1 MFLSR
6 IILSILVFIG
16 IFIFPQSVSAS
27 SNFTTDYN
35 VTYSVGEN
43 GITQAIIKG
52 TLTNTSSQY
61 YASSYKMQVGF
72 DKISNVKVI
81 DPDGPINPVITKTN
95 EGHMIAM
102 TFNKKAVGL
111 GSKLEF
117 TLSFDTPE
125 VGKKYGKI
133 WEINIPGLSNPN
145 DFSFFT
151 VHVVV
156 PPSFGK
162 PAYIKPK
169 QPNNSLTFTKEQL
182 GKSGISI
189 AFGQEQH
196 YAFHLVYHLTNSKL
210 IPIKTEI
217 ALPPS
222 TNYQDIFIT
231 NMSPLP
237 NNVITDKDGNWLA
250 QYTLLPSQ
258 KLDVTVQGNAEVLLT
273 PKQEELLPA
282 ELAEYLAPKKY
293 WEADNS
299 EIKRLAQELKTPEAI
314 YQYVIKTLHYDFSRV
329 TGDKPRLGATGVI
342 QNPNSAVCREFT
354 DLFIALARA
363 AGIPA
368 REVDGFAY
376 TENSR
381 QRPLSLVRDILHA
394 WPEYY
399 DSQRKTWIMVDPT
412 WGNTTGGIDYFN
424 VLDFDHLTFVIKGRD
439 STYPIPAGGYKYAGN
454 ENLKDVN
461 VTFAKTLP
469 SHTPEVEIKSALSSV
484 AIAGLPMK
492 GKVVLKNNGSSAI
505 PAQAMYVSSKTL
517 TPSDQMYTVS
527 SIPPFGETSIDV
539 GFRGT
544 GFLTNTDSQFTIRI
558 ADQTI
563 TQTIK
568 IAPFYL
574 TPLGIGGMLFGILAI
589 FIFVI
594 AIKIRRLRL
603 FR

>member
-1 MFLSR
+1 MKFKIFTIFALF
-6 IILSILVFIG
+6 IVF
-16 IFIFPQSVSAS
+16 FTLFSPKALAS
-27 SNFTTDYN
+27 SNFTTDYT
-35 VTYSVGEN
+35 VTYTVGAD
-43 GITQAIIKG
+43 GTTHAIIKG
-52 TLTNTSSQY
+52 ILTNTSSQY
-61 YASSYKMQVGF
+61 YASSYKMQIGF
-72 DKISNVKVI
+72 DKISNVKII

-95 EGHMIAM
+95 DGHIIEM

-133 WEINIPGLSNPN
+133 WEINIPGLSNPD
-145 DFSFFT
+145 DFSSFT

-156 PPSFGK
+156 PSSFGK
-162 PAYIKPK
+162 AAYIKPK
-169 QPNNSLTFTKEQL
+169 QPNNSLTFTKQQL

-189 AFGQEQH
+189 AFGDKQM
-196 YAFHLVYHLTNSKL
+196 YGFHLVYHLTNSKL

-222 TNYQDIFIT
+222 TNYQDVFIT

-237 NNVITDKDGNWLA
+237 NNVTTDKDGNWLA
-250 QYTLLPSQ
+250 EYTLLPSQ
-258 KLDVTVQGNAEVLLT
+258 KLDVTVQGNAEVLLN
-273 PKQEELLPA
+273 PKQAELLPA
-282 ELAEYLAPKKY
+282 QLSEYLTPKKY

-299 EIKRLAQELKTPEAI
+299 EIKRIAQELKTPEAI
-314 YQYVIKTLHYDFSRV
+314 YQYVIKTLKYDFSRV
-329 TGDKPRLGATGVI
+329 TGDKPRLGATGVL
-342 QNPNSAVCREFT
+342 QGPDSAVCREFT

-381 QRPLSLVRDILHA
+381 QRPLSLMRDILHA

-412 WGNTTGGIDYFN
+412 WGNTTGGIDYFSL
-424 VLDFDHLTFVIKGRD
+424 LDFDHLTFVIKGRD
-439 STYPIPAGGYKYAGN
+439 SMYPIPAGGYKYAGN

-461 VTFAKTLP
+461 VTFVDALP
-469 SHTPEVEIKSALSSV
+469 DRTQEVEIKSALSKV

-492 GKVVLKNNGSSAI
+492 GKLVLKNNGSSVI
-505 PAQAMYVSSKTL
+505 PAQAIYVSSKTL

-527 SIPPFGETSIDV
+527 SIPPFGEATVEI
-539 GFRGT
+539 GFRGAS
-544 GFLTNTDSQFTIRI
+544 FLTNTDAQFTIRL

-563 TQTIK
+563 AQTIK
-568 IAPFYL
+568 IAPFFL
-574 TPLGIGGMLFGILAI
+574 TPLGIGGIVFGILAI
-589 FIFVI
+589 FIFI
-594 AIKIRRLRL
+594 ITIKIRRLRL